1 MLLTSSRKQLV
12 FSSMLQFQVWSFTEI
27 NNYSSTIVG
36 NFLVCFFFLDFKP
49 VQCIV
54 MDSLEASDRGANHT
68 SPGDAEW
75 HRTLVRACLECQFHQ
90 TWPKGE
96 YLNRTVCN
104 SSLFSDY

>member
-1 MLLTSSRKQLV
+1 
-12 FSSMLQFQVWSFTEI
+12 
-27 NNYSSTIVG
+27 
-36 NFLVCFFFLDFKP
+36 
-49 VQCIV
+49 

-75 HRTLVRACLECQFHQ
+75 HRTLVRTCLECQFHQ